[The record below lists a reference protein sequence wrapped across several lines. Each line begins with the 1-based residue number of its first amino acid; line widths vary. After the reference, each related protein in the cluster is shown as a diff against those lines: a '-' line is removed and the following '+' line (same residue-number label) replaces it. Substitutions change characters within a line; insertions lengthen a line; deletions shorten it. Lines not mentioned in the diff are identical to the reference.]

1 MILQTKFPAIS
12 RELSD
17 PRYFQ
22 ILFLFSFISFGMLYL
37 GWAIYIRNYAVILST
52 ALSTQIIFAYLY
64 KKPFS
69 SVKSALITSFGLC
82 MLLKGSDTYIY
93 VLAPF
98 IAISGKFLITYRGK
112 HLFNPANLG
121 IVACL
126 VFTDAAWVSPGQ
138 WGSDV
143 VLVFFMGVAGLTVLL
158 RVGRLD
164 TALAFILTLIALQY
178 LRQVWYLG
186 WTTEVLW
193 HKFSSGTLLL
203 FTFFMIT
210 DPMTIPDNKKAR
222 VPWAMMVAILTF
234 ILSTWYFSYA
244 AAIWALFIL
253 SPLTVILD
261 RAFKAPKFEW
271 LKPQKTSTEIYQ
283 SSNLKAI

>member
-1 MILQTKFPAIS
+1 MMLQRKLTAV
-12 RELSD
+12 RNELTD

-22 ILFLFSFISFGMLYL
+22 ILFLFSFISYGILYL
-37 GWAIYIRNYAVILST
+37 GWAANIRNYAVILGS
-52 ALSTQIIFAYLY
+52 ALTTQVLFAHIY

-69 SVKSALITSFGLC
+69 SIKSAMITAFGLC
-82 MLLKGSDTYIY
+82 MLLKGADTYIY

-98 IAISGKFLITYRGK
+98 VAISGKFLIKYRGK

-121 IVACL
+121 IIVCL
-126 VFTDAAWVSPGQ
+126 LFTNEAWVSPGQ

-143 VLVFFMGVAGLTVLL
+143 VLVFFMGIAGLTVLL

-164 TALAFILTLIALQY
+164 TALAFLITLISLQY

-210 DPMTIPDNKKAR
+210 DPMTIPENLKAR
-222 VPWAMMVAILTF
+222 IQWAMLVAVLTF
-234 ILSTWYFSYA
+234 ILSNWFFSYT
-244 AAIWALFIL
+244 AAICALFIL

-261 RAFKAPKFEW
+261 RTFEAPRFEW
-271 LKPQKTSTEIYQ
+271 LKRQ
-283 SSNLKAI
+283 

>member
-1 MILQTKFPAIS
+1 MMLQRKLTTL
-12 RELSD
+12 RNELSD

-22 ILFLFSFISFGMLYL
+22 ILFLFSFISYGMLYL
-37 GWAIYIRNYAVILST
+37 GWAANIWNYGVIVGS
-52 ALSTQIIFAYLY
+52 ALATQMLFAHIY

-69 SVKSALITSFGLC
+69 SVKSATITAFGLC
-82 MLLKGSDTYIY
+82 MLLKGADTYIY
-93 VLAPF
+93 VLGPF
-98 IAISGKFLITYRGK
+98 VAISGKFLIKYRGK

-126 VFTDAAWVSPGQ
+126 LFTNDAWVSPGQ

-143 VLVFFMGVAGLTVLL
+143 VLVFFMGIAGLTILL

-164 TALAFILTLIALQY
+164 TALAFLITLIALQY

-203 FTFFMIT
+203 FSFFMIT
-210 DPMTIPDNKKAR
+210 DPMTIPDNQKAR
-222 VPWAMMVAILTF
+222 IPWAMLVAILTF
-234 ILSTWYFSYA
+234 ILSNWFFSYT

-261 RAFKAPKFEW
+261 RTFEAPRFEW
-271 LKPQKTSTEIYQ
+271 LKRQKTPTEIYQ
-283 SSNLKAI
+283 SSNIQAI